1 LKLLVFDGIDFS
13 NHDIQIRTQD
23 RSKKKMRVDLN
34 SNYYFNIMFDKMG
47 EVVETNISKKRGAKL
62 NH

>member
-1 LKLLVFDGIDFS
+1 
-13 NHDIQIRTQD
+13 
-23 RSKKKMRVDLN
+23 MRVDLN